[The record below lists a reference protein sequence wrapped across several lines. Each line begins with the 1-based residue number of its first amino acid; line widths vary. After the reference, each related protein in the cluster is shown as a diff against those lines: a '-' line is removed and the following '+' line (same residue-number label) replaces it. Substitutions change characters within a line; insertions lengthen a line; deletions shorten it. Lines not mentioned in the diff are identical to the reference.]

1 MKVNEYYNVL
11 DQCDNV
17 LNVTYT
23 IIYLLLQSIIFK
35 GGYVFWKSLEET
47 CNLIF
52 FSISI
57 KLFPIVKLLLGKCS

>member
-23 IIYLLLQSIIFK
+23 IIYLLLQSIIFE
-35 GGYVFWKSLEET
+35 GGYVF
-47 CNLIF
+47 
-52 FSISI
+52 
-57 KLFPIVKLLLGKCS
+57 